1 MFLEQGFKGK
11 HHWYHYFGGTL
22 LIFFLFLAAQGFV
35 AVFLEY
41 HAHPVSL
48 MNASLPE
55 VMKATGLSENFIVF
69 LLLASFVFASVG
81 IYLAVRFIHQ
91 RSFKSLITPFQKINW
106 RKYFFS
112 FGLMSSFIIFSTIIS
127 YYFYPEDLL
136 FQFELFPFLI
146 LLIISIFLIPI
157 QAGFEELFFRGYL
170 LQGLG
175 VIFRNRWA
183 PLILTSVL
191 FGLMHASNP
200 EVDQLGE
207 SLLIY
212 YIGTGLFMGI
222 ITLMDDS
229 LELALGFHTANNFIQ
244 ILLITSDY
252 SVFQSP
258 SILKDLSK
266 PTEAWSEIL
275 FPLLI
280 LYPLLILIFSRK
292 YKWKNWKEKLSGSV
306 QPIPPE
312 NFPQV

>member
-112 FGLMSSFIIFSTIIS
+112 FGLMYSFIIFITIFS
-127 YYFYPEDLL
+127 YYFFLVYLL
-136 FQFELFPFLI
+136 FLFNIFHFLFLLFICIFFFII
-146 LLIISIFLIPI
+146 LLL
-157 QAGFEELFFRGYL
+157 Y
-170 LQGLG
+170 
-175 VIFRNRWA
+175 
-183 PLILTSVL
+183 VL
-191 FGLMHASNP
+191 
-200 EVDQLGE
+200 
-207 SLLIY
+207 Y
-212 YIGTGLFMGI
+212 
-222 ITLMDDS
+222 
-229 LELALGFHTANNFIQ
+229 
-244 ILLITSDY
+244 
-252 SVFQSP
+252 
-258 SILKDLSK
+258 
-266 PTEAWSEIL
+266 
-275 FPLLI
+275 
-280 LYPLLILIFSRK
+280 
-292 YKWKNWKEKLSGSV
+292 
-306 QPIPPE
+306 
-312 NFPQV
+312 